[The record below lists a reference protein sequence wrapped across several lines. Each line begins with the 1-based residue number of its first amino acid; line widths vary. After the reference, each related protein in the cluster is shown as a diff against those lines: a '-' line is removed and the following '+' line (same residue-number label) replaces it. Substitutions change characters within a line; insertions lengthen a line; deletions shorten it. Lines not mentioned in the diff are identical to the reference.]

1 MLMKNIVRAK
11 VEKKFEVNR
20 IILDKDWK
28 RALPNIE
35 FFAKK
40 VAKYTLLYTRK
51 APPSSSLSI
60 VLAGDDF
67 VRALNKSYR
76 NENKYTNVLS
86 FPASDDVVVNK
97 TKEEITLGDVILS
110 LKKIQTESVEQNKSF
125 KNHFAHLMVHG
136 ILHLL
141 GYVHANTKEAKKM
154 EELEKL
160 ILKNMGIN
168 NPYVLN
174 ASS

>member
-1 MLMKNIVRAK
+1 MCIRD
-11 VEKKFEVNR
+11 R
-20 IILDKDWK
+20 
-28 RALPNIE
+28 
-35 FFAKK
+35 
-40 VAKYTLLYTRK
+40 
-51 APPSSSLSI
+51 
-60 VLAGDDF
+60 
-67 VRALNKSYR
+67 
-76 NENKYTNVLS
+76 
-86 FPASDDVVVNK
+86 VNK